1 MTSLSPWR
9 YCYNPHP
16 PPLLPPPSPGSP
28 GPAPARER
36 AGAARGGRR
45 RPVRGVPVLRRGG
58 GGVGPRRALC
68 AVAPEGCAGRAR
80 CEGPGAS
87 AASPTKGGCGR
98 TKCVVPRPGARRA
111 ARRPLGAFA
120 PRRNAAFVSA
130 AAARPCVSQREIS
143 EGRWQ
148 MPAAELCPTSPVTGN
163 CSPRVNGAVPWGPG
177 QGETGADISDDR
189 YIFTF
194 FHPHP
199 DFTWS

>member
-1 MTSLSPWR
+1 M
-9 YCYNPHP
+9 
-16 PPLLPPPSPGSP
+16 
-28 GPAPARER
+28 
-36 AGAARGGRR
+36 
-45 RPVRGVPVLRRGG
+45 
-58 GGVGPRRALC
+58 
-68 AVAPEGCAGRAR
+68 
-80 CEGPGAS
+80 
-87 AASPTKGGCGR
+87 
-98 TKCVVPRPGARRA
+98 VPRPGARRA

-130 AAARPCVSQREIS
+130 AASRPCVSQREIS

>member
-1 MTSLSPWR
+1 MAILLQ
-9 YCYNPHP
+9 P
-16 PPLLPPPSPGSP
+16 PPPPSAPPALPRQP
-28 GPAPARER
+28 GPGPGAGAGGGGERGPEAAR
-36 AGAARGGRR
+36 AGGARAEA
-45 RPVRGVPVLRRGG
+45 GG

-111 ARRPLGAFA
+111 ARRPLGAFV

-143 EGRWQ
+143 ERRWQ

>member
-1 MTSLSPWR
+1 MTAVPGM
-9 YCYNPHP
+9 HP
-16 PPLLPPPSPGSP
+16 TLFTGCRELLGSTGMLPLLNRHISPHGSSPLRLRGAPSS
-28 GPAPARER
+28 
-36 AGAARGGRR
+36 AGEGRVARGHGGMRLRTEPRRCRGGLR
-45 RPVRGVPVLRRGG
+45 RP
-58 GGVGPRRALC
+58 
-68 AVAPEGCAGRAR
+68 
-80 CEGPGAS
+80 
-87 AASPTKGGCGR
+87 
-98 TKCVVPRPGARRA
+98 
-111 ARRPLGAFA
+111 AFA

>member
-1 MTSLSPWR
+1 MAILLQ
-9 YCYNPHP
+9 P
-16 PPLLPPPSPGSP
+16 PPPPSAPPALPRQP
-28 GPAPARER
+28 GPGPGAGAGGGGERGPEAAR
-36 AGAARGGRR
+36 AGGARAEA
-45 RPVRGVPVLRRGG
+45 GG

-111 ARRPLGAFA
+111 ARRPLGVFA